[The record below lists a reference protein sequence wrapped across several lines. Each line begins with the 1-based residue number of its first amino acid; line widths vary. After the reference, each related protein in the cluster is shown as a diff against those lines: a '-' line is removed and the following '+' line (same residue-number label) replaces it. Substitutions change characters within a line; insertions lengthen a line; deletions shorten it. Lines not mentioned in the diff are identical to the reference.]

1 MLCGEATIR
10 RIESVEF
17 KEINERPYARS
28 DSDAV
33 SVMSAYV
40 RLTEKNSASGNGF
53 LWQQP

>member
-1 MLCGEATIR
+1 MLYGEAMIR

-17 KEINERPYARS
+17 EEIHERPYARP

-40 RLTEKNSASGNGF
+40 RLTEKKIR
-53 LWQQP
+53 QR